1 MRQLGSSLQLKEGA
15 DMDGWM
21 DGWMDGDSVV
31 KSTAGLGSCLP
42 C

>member
-15 DMDGWM
+15 DM